1 VRNAVSSSSPRGPPD
16 LSHHPVLL
24 LLHTRHRWVLSEVAL
39 EGVAAYKYVCGSS
52 TPLDRLL
59 NHYWNWAVQWLP
71 LWLAPNLVTLLG
83 LAFMMASAALVVLT
97 DPSLT
102 EPMSPEVAFFCAFSL
117 FAYQTLDAIDGKQ
130 ARRTGTSSP
139 LGQLFDHGCD
149 ALNAVLICTVL
160 AGTWRL
166 GDHPWLM
173 LVILFNI
180 FFAFFMGQWEEYH
193 TGLMMTNNG
202 YVGITEGQVMQITI
216 LLVTAVLGASFW
228 ETPLLQI
235 GGAGNGKSSG
245 TAVLVVTVKAVGMAW
260 GCLLTFWVSASTIH
274 RVLFSGQARILSPEE
289 VGGKVLGRKEA
300 MRQLLPVLLSFL
312 LGGMWTVG
320 HGQHVFLDH
329 PVGVLMALG
338 LTMAYLSTRMIVCHM
353 AKQPF
358 GVSELALPVLPQV
371 LVVFN
376 TYWQHLPQPVLAI
389 VTRLTGGGLLPLSDV
404 VVMWTYVGLVAGV
417 YFCYALGAT
426 EDICAYLGLY
436 CLSIHPRRKK
446 AD

>member
-1 VRNAVSSSSPRGPPD
+1 
-16 LSHHPVLL
+16 
-24 LLHTRHRWVLSEVAL
+24 
-39 EGVAAYKYVCGSS
+39 
-52 TPLDRLL
+52 
-59 NHYWNWAVQWLP
+59 
-71 LWLAPNLVTLLG
+71 
-83 LAFMMASAALVVLT
+83 
-97 DPSLT
+97 
-102 EPMSPEVAFFCAFSL
+102 
-117 FAYQTLDAIDGKQ
+117 
-130 ARRTGTSSP
+130 
-139 LGQLFDHGCD
+139 
-149 ALNAVLICTVL
+149 
-160 AGTWRL
+160 
-166 GDHPWLM
+166 
-173 LVILFNI
+173 
-180 FFAFFMGQWEEYH
+180 
-193 TGLMMTNNG
+193 
-202 YVGITEGQVMQITI
+202 
-216 LLVTAVLGASFW
+216 
-228 ETPLLQI
+228 
-235 GGAGNGKSSG
+235 
-245 TAVLVVTVKAVGMAW
+245 
-260 GCLLTFWVSASTIH
+260 
-274 RVLFSGQARILSPEE
+274 
-289 VGGKVLGRKEA
+289 

>member
-1 VRNAVSSSSPRGPPD
+1 M
-16 LSHHPVLL
+16 
-24 LLHTRHRWVLSEVAL
+24 

-59 NHYWNWAVQWLP
+59 NHYWNWAVQSLP

-83 LAFMMASAALVVLT
+83 LAFMMASAALVVIT

-102 EPMSPEVAFFCAFSL
+102 EPMSAEVALFCTFSL

-160 AGTWRL
+160 AGAWRL

-173 LVILFNI
+173 LTILFNI

-202 YVGITEGQVMQITI
+202 YVGITEGQVVQMAI
-216 LLVTAVLGASFW
+216 LLITAVLGASFW
-228 ETPLLQI
+228 DTPLLQL
-235 GGAGNGKSSG
+235 GGGGGDDK
-245 TAVLVVTVKAVGMAW
+245 VIVVTVKAVAMTW
-260 GCLLTFWVSASTIH
+260 GCLLTFWVSACSIY
-274 RVLFSGQARILSPEE
+274 RVLLSGQARTLPTEE
-289 VGGKVLGRKEA
+289 IGGKVLGRKEA
-300 MRQLLPVLLSFL
+300 VRQLLPMLLSFL

-353 AKQPF
+353 TKQPF
-358 GVSELALPVLPQV
+358 GASELALPVLPQL

-376 TYWQHLPQPVLAI
+376 TYWQHLPGPLLAAA
-389 VTRLTGGGLLPLSDV
+389 TPFSGGVLPLSDV
-404 VVMWTYVGLVAGV
+404 VVMWGYVGLVAVV
-417 YFCYALGAT
+417 YFYYALGAT

-436 CLSIHPRRKK
+436 CLSIHPRRKEAK
-446 AD
+446 AT

>member
-1 VRNAVSSSSPRGPPD
+1 MYRELRHAMSFSSD
-16 LSHHPVLL
+16 MSHHLL
-24 LLHTRHRWVLSEVAL
+24 LYTRHRWVLSEVAL

-59 NHYWNWAVQWLP
+59 NHFWNWVVQLLP

-83 LAFMMASAALVVLT
+83 LAFMVASAGLVVLT
-97 DPSLT
+97 NPSLT
-102 EPMSPEVAFFCAFSL
+102 EPMSPDVALFCAFSL

-160 AGTWRL
+160 AGAWRL

-193 TGLMMTNNG
+193 TGLMMLNNG
-202 YVGITEGQVMQITI
+202 YVGVTEGQVVQIAI
-216 LLVTAVLGASFW
+216 LLVTATLGASFW
-228 ETPLLQI
+228 ETPLLLI
-235 GGAGNGKSSG
+235 GGVGKGKSSG
-245 TAVLVVTVKAVGMAW
+245 AAVVVVTVKAVGMAW
-260 GCLLTFWVSASTIH
+260 GCLLTFWVSACSIH
-274 RVLFSGQARILSPEE
+274 RVLLSGQARTLPTEE

-300 MRQLLPVLLSFL
+300 MQHLLPVLLSFI

-358 GVSELALPVLPQV
+358 GTSELALPVLPQL
-371 LVVFN
+371 LVALN
-376 TYWQHLPQPVLAI
+376 TYWQHLPRTLLAAVI
-389 VTRLTGGGLLPLSDV
+389 RLTGGGLLPLSDV
-404 VVMWTYVGLVAGV
+404 LLMWAYVGLVAVV
-417 YFCYALGAT
+417 YFYYALGAT